1 MVKTFLKLF
10 FVIKTTIGLYTNY
23 LRFTPLSYK
32 AGLVK
37 TLIHRAFKIC
47 SNWCLFQDKVNN
59 IKKDLEKNSYP
70 KNIIDWEIKTY
81 LDKQFNIEPPK
92 VSNTVKFNYY
102 KLPYIGHF
110 SKTTKQKLKKIS
122 DQYCKDLSVKIVF
135 TPFKVGD
142 LFSVKDAIPKL
153 LKSSFVYKF
162 VCPGCNA
169 CYIGEATRHLSTR
182 IKEHLEKDKKLHIS
196 EHLNE
201 NHICKSLGTPDCF
214 KIIDSASSKFR
225 LKPKEAMHITWT
237 KSSLNRQLK
246 HVSISIPV

>member
-1 MVKTFLKLF
+1 MVKTFLQLF

-110 SKTTKQKLKKIS
+110 SKTKKQKLKKIC
-122 DQYCKDLSVKIVF
+122 DQYCKDLKVRIVF
-135 TPFKVGD
+135 TPF
-142 LFSVKDAIPKL
+142 
-153 LKSSFVYKF
+153 
-162 VCPGCNA
+162 
-169 CYIGEATRHLSTR
+169 
-182 IKEHLEKDKKLHIS
+182 
-196 EHLNE
+196 
-201 NHICKSLGTPDCF
+201 
-214 KIIDSASSKFR
+214 
-225 LKPKEAMHITWT
+225 
-237 KSSLNRQLK
+237 
-246 HVSISIPV
+246 